1 MVKAVLNGV
10 VIAETDKYEVVEG
23 NKYFPP
29 ESLVKEYFTDSD
41 TQYVTSFFLRAAC
54 RLYFF
59 AVLPARGKGNVNC
72 FALMNVHHSR
82 IPPDSRLTTTFLS
95 PTQPKSK
102 TLHG

>member
-41 TQYVTSFFLRAAC
+41 T
-54 RLYFF
+54 
-59 AVLPARGKGNVNC
+59 
-72 FALMNVHHSR
+72 
-82 IPPDSRLTTTFLS
+82 
-95 PTQPKSK
+95 
-102 TLHG
+102 